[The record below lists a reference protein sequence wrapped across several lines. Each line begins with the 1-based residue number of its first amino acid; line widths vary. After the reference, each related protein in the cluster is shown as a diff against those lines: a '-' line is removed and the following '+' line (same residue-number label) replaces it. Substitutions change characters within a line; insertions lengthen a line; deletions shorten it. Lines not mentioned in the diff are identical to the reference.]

1 MADAP
6 HPSQIQL
13 QVQLDDDVAQGM
25 YVNMAM
31 VHHSETEFTL
41 DMLYVLPHQPKAK
54 VRARL
59 ITSPKHMKRL
69 LLSFRNRF
77 SATSSSSET
86 STCFASRPAPCP
98 SRPPSRRSGI
108 RSGVAF
114 SDPVRAL
121 TLQQDQRVFAGTRVA
136 VLPGQTKA

>member
-6 HPSQIQL
+6 QQPPHLQL
-13 QVQLDDDVAQGM
+13 QVQLDEDVAQGM

-31 VHHSETEFTL
+31 VHHNETEFTL

-69 LLSFRNRF
+69 LLSM
-77 SATSSSSET
+77 
-86 STCFASRPAPCP
+86 
-98 SRPPSRRSGI
+98 
-108 RSGVAF
+108 
-114 SDPVRAL
+114 
-121 TLQQDQRVFAGTRVA
+121 QDQVQRYEQQFGNIDVLRFPPGT
-136 VLPGQTKA
+136 LPQ

>member
-13 QVQLDDDVAQGM
+13 QVQLDDEVAQGM

-31 VHHSETEFTL
+31 VHHNETEFTI
-41 DMLYVLPHQPKAK
+41 DMLYVQPHQPKAK

-69 LLSFRNRF
+69 LLSMQEQVQRYEQQFGTIDLLRF
-77 SATSSSSET
+77 
-86 STCFASRPAPCP
+86 
-98 SRPPSRRSGI
+98 PPG
-108 RSGVAF
+108 
-114 SDPVRAL
+114 
-121 TLQQDQRVFAGTRVA
+121 TLAQ
-136 VLPGQTKA
+136 